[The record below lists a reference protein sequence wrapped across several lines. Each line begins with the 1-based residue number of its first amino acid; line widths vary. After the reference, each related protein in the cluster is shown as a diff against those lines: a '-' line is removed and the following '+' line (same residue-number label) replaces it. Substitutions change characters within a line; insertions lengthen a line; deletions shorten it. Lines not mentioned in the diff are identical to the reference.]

1 MRRLL
6 ALILA
11 ILQFWVPLALEWEG
25 AVAAAQTAAIFV
37 DPMIRQANE
46 GQQLGAG
53 ALQQQFGVIRNTGV
67 VDQHVDQTSTSDF
80 SKTGGKINL
89 QDFGLGGNLS
99 EAQKTLQNAYSKP
112 EQLNDVTRQTRR
124 DMQERGC
131 PNTAF
136 EFVRSTQVLSVTPIK
151 TTLTA
156 LANGTIQRSEAVD
169 TAFSGTI
176 NVKYPTIGHSRN
188 FDQVISAPVVGTP
201 GLTLRYA
208 ATPYTVPNDGSHFT
222 FNHKILGG
230 AGAPVV
236 VDFGN
241 RSNGYATE
249 SLVYAQSGSTIRVTA
264 DLYRVKRTYT
274 PQPPSGCP
282 ADPPSCIVSG
292 VNFCGPPALGV
303 LDVFQAA
310 KSHKNAAMGTL
321 LAAASAVE
329 YDDSNA
335 DVAAIVN
342 RGSQVLNGTDPVFT
356 ELFTGCSQT
365 VDFTT
370 NTVKVRE
377 QKIQTCSMPLV
388 EMPHTCNGS
397 RGVHFVYL
405 QTSTVLVASFFQK
418 VQVPLIDPVS
428 GQPAK
433 DAQGN
438 IIYTTQ
444 DKPAIYSG
452 PVDIAVQTFGGA
464 RTWESTPDSNGY
476 YIKYDLS
483 PFSVAANEYFP
494 YGVTVM
500 SDGAASQSITSLG
513 SKNDNWKLVATASVS
528 GASQLR
534 LNAQLYQV
542 MNNNIAGCDTYL
554 ATAADGFCTAQM
566 QCTDYRG
573 PCTTLDG
580 VTFCEGSGAES
591 GIADLLKPWGVT
603 DSAQAGGGKGN
614 GIIGGGAK
622 EFLPKMCW
630 SAVGNKMNCESGY
643 KGNLNCYT
651 DAQGNQQCGTATGS
665 GLATNFNEGP
675 MYKDD
680 CASPEKNL
688 FGNPQCRLISTNTCT
703 EGAAGLFSGTCYNK
717 TVVYDCG
724 TEKEV
729 AVPGGVSYAQ
739 SCGSPIRCMGTEC
752 HNPKGEVNHDFGNAV
767 AAANVVDMAARDL
780 VCAETGAKPTS
791 TSDICT
797 PIVFNGSNMTCKI
810 PVGNEIGI
818 TPDCCKESDKAAAG
832 APDALKYVQLVMYS
846 YKLASDKMMMQALSK
861 VPGLNGFSQTV
872 YSGAGTVQTAIDG
885 GIAATKNFMMD
896 SASTVAKTFGYEV
909 SNATA
914 TNVAKEYVLQDG
926 ASLSA
931 GLTQS
936 QLSSYY
942 NFLSKNGMEGLADSL
957 ITKTGEGQAASYAAT
972 ELGESVASSLQ
983 ALQTA
988 FMVYSIAKIIGHI
1001 VFKCEKT
1008 ELELGTQKKQGNCH
1022 YVGNYCAAKAFGT
1035 GCIEL
1040 RESYCCYKTPLA
1052 RMVAEQIRQKSPEI
1066 AGDYGDAKN
1075 PRCGGFTPA
1084 QVAAFDWNKFDPSEW
1099 LALLQES
1106 GMVPDST
1113 TKADTMWSLN
1123 SSRAA
1128 LATGAPVTT
1137 GEINIQQQTI
1147 ERYTPMVETYTQR
1160 RNDLARQPV
1169 CFGNAKEMAWYQ
1181 PTVRQEDVIRS
1192 LGGNGEIRSC
1202 GDGCIDVYMGKV
1214 GDNYIFDQCSIG
1226 HDQYFEIAVDMPEY
1240 IQGAY
1245 LMEAQWDDHLQA
1257 IIGGDVVYQ
1266 SPGFANPPPVCEL
1279 NYGSCIGEKT
1289 AGGKCDRAPAN
1300 DPGGPLDVTH
1310 IFKRGGTISTNTR
1323 VWTGGAGE
1331 GFVRVRV
1338 LWSQPK
1344 PGQNAGCIY
1353 PSGQEVQ

>member
-1 MRRLL
+1 MKRLL
-6 ALILA
+6 AYLLA
-11 ILQFWVPLALEWEG
+11 VLQVWMPLVFEWQG
-25 AVAAAQTAAIFV
+25 AVAAAQTAAAFV
-37 DPMIRQANE
+37 DPVVKQANE

-53 ALQQQFGVIRNTGV
+53 ILQQQVGSFRNTAV
-67 VDQHVDQTSTSDF
+67 VDQHVDPQSASDF
-80 SKTGGKINL
+80 GKTGGKINL
-89 QDFGLGGNLS
+89 QDFGLGGNIT
-99 EAQKTLQNAYSKP
+99 EAQQVLQNAYSKP
-112 EQLNDVTRQTRR
+112 DQLNDITRQSRR

-131 PNTAF
+131 PNTSFQYA
-136 EFVRSTQVLSVTPIK
+136 RSAQVLTITPIK
-151 TTLTA
+151 VTLTA
-156 LANGTIQRSEAVD
+156 LSNGTVQKSEAVD
-169 TAFSGTI
+169 TTYTGVVR
-176 NVKYPTIGHSRN
+176 VKYPTIGHART
-188 FDQVISAPVVGTP
+188 FDQVISNAVVGTP
-201 GLTLRYA
+201 GVVLRYD

-222 FNHKILGG
+222 FNHQIHGA

-241 RSNGYATE
+241 RANGYATE
-249 SLVYAQSGSTIRVTA
+249 SLVYAQPGSVIKVTA

-282 ADPPSCIVSG
+282 ADPPSCVVSG
-292 VNFCGPPALGV
+292 INFCGPPALGV
-303 LDVFQAA
+303 LDVFQAS

-329 YDDSNA
+329 YDETNA

-342 RGSQVLNGTDPVFT
+342 RGSQVLNGTDSVFT
-356 ELFTGCSQT
+356 ELFTGCSQS
-365 VDFTT
+365 VNFTT

-397 RGVHFVYL
+397 RNVGFVYL
-405 QTSTVLVASFFQK
+405 QTSTVLTASFFQK
-418 VQVPLIDPVS
+418 VQVALIDPMT

-444 DKPAIYSG
+444 DKPAVYSG
-452 PVDIAVQTFGGA
+452 AVDINVQTFGGA
-464 RTWESTPDSNGY
+464 RAWESTPDSNGY
-476 YIKYDLS
+476 YIKYDLT

-494 YGVTVM
+494 YAVTAL
-500 SDGAASQSITSLG
+500 SDGAVSSTVSSLG
-513 SKNDNWKLVATASVS
+513 SKMDNWKIVGTASVS

-542 MNNNIAGCDTYL
+542 MNNQIAGCDTYL

-573 PCTTLDG
+573 PCTTLNG
-580 VTFCEGSGAES
+580 VEFCEGSGAAA

-603 DSAQAGGGKGN
+603 DSAQAGGKTGN
-614 GIIGGGAK
+614 GVIGGGAK
-622 EFLPKMCW
+622 EFLPKLCW
-630 SAVGNKMNCESGY
+630 AATGNKMNCESGY

-651 DAQGNQQCGTATGS
+651 DANGNKQCGSATGE

-688 FGNPQCRLISTNTCT
+688 FGNPQCRLVSTNTCT
-703 EGAAGLFSGTCYNK
+703 DGAAGLFSGTCYNK

-729 AVPGGVSYAQ
+729 TVPGGVSYAQ
-739 SCGSPIRCMGTEC
+739 SCGSPVRCMGTEC
-752 HNPKGEVNHDFGNAV
+752 HNPKGEVNHDFGRAV
-767 AAANVVDMAARDL
+767 ASANVVDMAARDL
-780 VCAETGAKPTS
+780 VCAETGAKPTN

-797 PIVFNGSNMTCKI
+797 PIVFNGTNLTCKI
-810 PVGNEIGI
+810 PVGNQIGI
-818 TPDCCKESDKAAAG
+818 TPDCCKESDKAAAE
-832 APDALKYVQLVMYS
+832 APNAIKYAQLVMYS

-872 YSGAGTVQTAIDG
+872 YSGAGTIQNAIDG

-896 SASTVAKTFGYEV
+896 SASTVAKTFGYDV
-909 SNATA
+909 TNATT
-914 TNVAKEYVLQDG
+914 TNVAKEF
-926 ASLSA
+926 SLDSVTVNG
-931 GLTQS
+931 GLS
-936 QLSSYY
+936 QAQMSSYY
-942 NFLSKNGMEGLADSL
+942 NFLSENGLTEFADTL
-957 ITKTGEGQAASYAAT
+957 ITQVGEGEAASYALT
-972 ELGESVASSLQ
+972 EAGESAMQ
-983 ALQTA
+983 ALEAMQTA

-1022 YVGNYCAAKAFGT
+1022 YVGSYCAAKAFGT
-1035 GCIEL
+1035 GCIET

-1084 QVAAFDWNKFDPSEW
+1084 QIAAFDWNKFDPSEW
-1099 LALLQES
+1099 LALLQDA
-1106 GMVPDST
+1106 GLVPNST
-1113 TKADTMWSLN
+1113 NKADTMWGLN

-1128 LATGAPVTT
+1128 LATGSPMPT

-1147 ERYTPMVETYTQR
+1147 NRYQPMVETYTQR

-1181 PTVRQEDVIRS
+1181 PTVRQEDVVRAI
-1192 LGGNGEIRSC
+1192 GGNGVVQSC
-1202 GDGCIDVYMGKV
+1202 GEGCIDVYMGKV
-1214 GDNYIFDQCSIG
+1214 GDNYIFDHCSIG
-1226 HDQYFEIAVDMPEY
+1226 HDQYFDIAVDKPEY
-1240 IQGAY
+1240 IQAAY
-1245 LMEAQWDDHLQA
+1245 LMEAQWDDHLQVT
-1257 IIGGDVVYQ
+1257 IGGDVAYQ
-1266 SPGFANPPPVCEL
+1266 SPQFANPPPVCEL
-1279 NYGSCIGEKT
+1279 NYGSCFGEKT
-1289 AGGKCDRAPAN
+1289 AGGKCDRAPSN
-1300 DPGGPLDVTH
+1300 DPGGPIDVSH
-1310 IFKRGGTISTNTR
+1310 IFKRGGTITTNTR

-1331 GFVRVRV
+1331 GFARVRV
-1338 LWSQPK
+1338 LWSQPQA
-1344 PGQNAGCIY
+1344 GQAGCIY
-1353 PSGQEVQ
+1353 PSGQEAQ